1 MAYGKVSM
9 FEENILVTCYMKIL
23 IPCFKS
29 NISVDEK
36 ANYMYYSYLSIVN
49 ATIVKMDT

>member
-9 FEENILVTCYMKIL
+9 FEENSLVTSHVKKL
-23 IPCFKS
+23 FL

>member
-9 FEENILVTCYMKIL
+9 FEENSLVTRYIKIL
-23 IPCFKS
+23 FSFIS

-49 ATIVKMDT
+49 AIIVKMDT

>member
-9 FEENILVTCYMKIL
+9 FEENGLVTRYIKIL
-23 IPCFKS
+23 FSCLI

-49 ATIVKMDT
+49 AIIVKMDT

>member
-9 FEENILVTCYMKIL
+9 FEENSLITIYIKIL
-23 IPCFKS
+23 FKY

-49 ATIVKMDT
+49 AIIVKMDT